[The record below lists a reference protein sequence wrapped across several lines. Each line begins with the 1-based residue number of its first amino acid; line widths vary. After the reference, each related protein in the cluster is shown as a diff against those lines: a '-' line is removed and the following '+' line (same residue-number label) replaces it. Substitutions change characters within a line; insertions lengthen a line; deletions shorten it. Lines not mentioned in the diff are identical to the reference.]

1 MGAASAFSA
10 AAVLVA
16 CAFAGATFE
25 RWLARRRRHDLAW
38 ATSMALFA
46 AGALAYFFGVALGWR
61 PWSFKAF
68 YLLGGVLTV
77 PVLALGTIYLLIGRR
92 WGDRLALATA
102 LVGAFASG
110 VIVSAPLRGHVA
122 GDRLDAGREVLGLGP
137 RIPAA
142 VGSGLG
148 ATVVIG
154 ETLWARGDCGGAR
167 WPGPAGDDRATR
179 LAVANLLIAAGTLLV
194 SLEAAVR
201 GAGRLRGDRLRH
213 GALGRAGRRVRR
225 LPGGRRTAPGAAGTH
240 SATSPVASTSAGA
253 FAGAGSAQRSPGRCR
268 AAGLADLLTGSG
280 PAGIAAPGGRPC
292 PRPPGG
298 AGRRTPPWSRHLAT
312 TALRA
317 EADDVLL
324 DGLAVEGDGKALT
337 ASPSPGGH
345 ADHGGTVDAAACR
358 AAPLRPRPG
367 TR

>member
-110 VIVSAPLRGHVA
+110 VIVSAPC
-122 GDRLDAGREVLGLGP
+122 AGRCRPIGSTPVGRCWAWGP
-137 RIPAA
+137 
-142 VGSGLG
+142 GS
-148 ATVVIG
+148 
-154 ETLWARGDCGGAR
+154 
-167 WPGPAGDDRATR
+167 WPPSA
-179 LAVANLLIAAGTLLV
+179 
-194 SLEAAVR
+194 
-201 GAGRLRGDRLRH
+201 GAGRHRGDR
-213 GALGRAGRRVRR
+213 GAL
-225 LPGGRRTAPGAAGTH
+225 
-240 SATSPVASTSAGA
+240 
-253 FAGAGSAQRSPGRCR
+253 
-268 AAGLADLLTGSG
+268 
-280 PAGIAAPGGRPC
+280 
-292 PRPPGG
+292 
-298 AGRRTPPWSRHLAT
+298 
-312 TALRA
+312 
-317 EADDVLL
+317 
-324 DGLAVEGDGKALT
+324 
-337 ASPSPGGH
+337 
-345 ADHGGTVDAAACR
+345 
-358 AAPLRPRPG
+358 
-367 TR
+367 